1 MDEYIEKHLVDILN
15 ATIEVESYFTNAPK
29 LFQNFQN
36 DMLRQR
42 ENACKKINEL
52 FDLNVSVKLAP
63 EFNIIDRK
71 EVDENDNK

>member
-1 MDEYIEKHLVDILN
+1 MIES
-15 ATIEVESYFTNAPK
+15 EVENDQQLL
-29 LFQNFQN
+29 LFNIN

-63 EFNIIDRK
+63 EFNIINRK
-71 EVDENDNK
+71 EVGINDNK